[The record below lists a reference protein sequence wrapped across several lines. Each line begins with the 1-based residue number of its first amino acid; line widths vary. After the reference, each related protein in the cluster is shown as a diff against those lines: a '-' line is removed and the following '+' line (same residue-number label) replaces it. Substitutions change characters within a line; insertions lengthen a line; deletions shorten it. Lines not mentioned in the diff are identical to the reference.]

1 MYICP
6 RASNCLLKIIKYFEQ
21 YFNKVTVYLPANICY
36 TFPLSLTYSK
46 ARIILYD
53 IDFQNLYP
61 NFSQI
66 SVENKE
72 SSNKDEFIIFVCV
85 IPYGNWENQEISKNR
100 NLIKKIFGDSTFI
113 IWDCALT
120 FLDKNKISYIH
131 NNLTEK
137 EGYIFSFSYAKPLEL
152 GFGAILFTKLKINHT
167 FPNIIDR
174 NLSSFLINR
183 VDKIFKT
190 FLIFEK
196 ISSKKQAFLCY
207 NSELHIQDT
216 KYIYQIIENITKD
229 KDFCIKLRKNDNL
242 SFYEL
247 IEKRKK
253 NNQFLRNNLRK
264 IEIENNQIE
273 LLDKDNLSW
282 RFNIRVKRELR
293 DKIIEKV
300 FKNGAFAS
308 RLFPNIHKFVSNEE
322 KNKYNNTSKHWEQI
336 INIFNNQNNKYNHA
350 IIKSIEEVLKSELK
364 LK

>member
-6 RASNCLLKIIKYFEQ
+6 RASNCLLKIIKHFEQ
-21 YFNKVTVYLPANICY
+21 YFNRLSVYLPANICY

-46 ARIILYD
+46 ARIRLYD
-53 IDFQNLYP
+53 IDFENLYP

-66 SVENKE
+66 SEEIRK
-72 SSNKDEFIIFVCV
+72 SSEKDEFIIFVCV
-85 IPYGNWENQEISKNR
+85 IPYGNWEDQEISKNR
-100 NLIKKIFGDSTFI
+100 SLIKKIFGDSIFI

-120 FLDKNKISYIH
+120 LLDKNKLSYIH

-152 GFGAILFTKLKINHT
+152 GFGSILFTKLKINHT

-190 FLIFEK
+190 FLAFEK
-196 ISSKKQAFLCY
+196 VSSKKQSFLCY

-216 KYIYQIIENITKD
+216 KYIYQIIENIAKG
-229 KDFCIKLRKNDNL
+229 KDFFLKLRKNDKS

-247 IEKRKK
+247 IENRKK
-253 NNQFLRNNLRK
+253 NNQFLKNNLGK

-273 LLDKDNLSW
+273 FLDKDDLSW

-293 DKIIEKV
+293 DKIIDEV

-308 RLFPNIHKFVSNEE
+308 RLFPNIHKFVNNSE
-322 KNKYNNTSKHWEQI
+322 KNKYDNTSKHWQQI
-336 INIFNNQNNKYNHA
+336 INIFNNQNNKYNHI
-350 IIKSIEEVLKSELK
+350 IIKSIEEVLKNELK